1 MIKIVPNINKAIRI
15 TYLILGV
22 ALVLTPF
29 LVKLPIATSVLF
41 PVLGLASIATSATG
55 F

>member
-1 MIKIVPNINKAIRI
+1 MIKIVPNINKALRV
-15 TYLILGV
+15 TYLILGL

-29 LVKLPIATSVLF
+29 VVKLPIATTVLF
-41 PVLGLASIATSATG
+41 PLLGLASIATSATG